1 MLRDTTSR
9 GLCVRVWPFFAWP
22 PYWTFFFYWTKI
34 DKLKAHIR
42 DTDDSEIG
50 HPPES
55 GSRAQTACSGPSRRG
70 APGPQWRASG
80 RSRAQS
86 QGALLQIP
94 PAVSISCPANSLWIN
109 PSFATFRSPTRRP
122 RRPLL
127 SWCRRLG
134 RFRQTVSSRRLRAC
148 GLSAPQEMRT
158 CPSGEIVRCN
168 RMSFTLSGGPPAA
181 RPLGPP

>member
-22 PYWTFFFYWTKI
+22 PYWTFKFFFYWTKI

-70 APGPQWRASG
+70 APGPQCAPLAGQGPSRKVRCC
-80 RSRAQS
+80 RSR
-86 QGALLQIP
+86 P
-94 PAVSISCPANSLWIN
+94 P
-109 PSFATFRSPTRRP
+109 
-122 RRPLL
+122 
-127 SWCRRLG
+127 
-134 RFRQTVSSRRLRAC
+134 
-148 GLSAPQEMRT
+148 
-158 CPSGEIVRCN
+158 
-168 RMSFTLSGGPPAA
+168 
-181 RPLGPP
+181 